1 MENTLEHSTQNNDT
15 STLEQDREMILQDAY
30 EIQGRQT
37 LLARNL
43 SQTAQSLYT
52 FENLDP
58 KDIINE

>member
-1 MENTLEHSTQNNDT
+1 MTNTLEHLPQNNEAT
-15 STLEQDREMILQDAY
+15 TPEEDREMILQDAY

-37 LLARNL
+37 LLAHNL
-43 SQTAQSLYT
+43 TQAAQSLYT

>member
-1 MENTLEHSTQNNDT
+1 MTNTLDHLPQNNI
-15 STLEQDREMILQDAY
+15 STPEQDREIILNEAY
-30 EIQGRQT
+30 EIQSRQT

-43 SQTAQSLYT
+43 SKTTESLYA

>member
-1 MENTLEHSTQNNDT
+1 MTNTLETFTQN
-15 STLEQDREMILQDAY
+15 STAEAFEQDREMILQDAY